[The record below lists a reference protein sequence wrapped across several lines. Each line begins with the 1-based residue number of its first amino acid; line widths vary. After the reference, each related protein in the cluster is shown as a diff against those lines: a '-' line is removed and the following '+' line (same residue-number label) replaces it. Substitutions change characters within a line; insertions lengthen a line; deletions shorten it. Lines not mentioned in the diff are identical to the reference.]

1 MAPQIQQV
9 VPDSMLLQL
18 LVAWLSPGSKALSL
32 AGPHAIDIESVRP
45 WKEEVPPEQ
54 PECCRVALGLDPLGC
69 PLAMPGSKPSEVAL
83 RAGKHHAPLKVCLTG
98 EHSARVVLHLECRL

>member
-1 MAPQIQQV
+1 
-9 VPDSMLLQL
+9 MLLQL

-32 AGPHAIDIESVRP
+32 AGPQSPSTSTACAPGRGRR
-45 WKEEVPPEQ
+45 PPEQ

-98 EHSARVVLHLECRL
+98 EHSARVSAASGMQVVSGYS